1 MMKQPGSEVRLDQI
15 YWVFCSIGAAS
26 FGGGITGWIHRE
38 IVHKRA
44 WLSDDDM
51 LSGIALSQIV
61 PGANVTNT
69 CVYVGNRLRG
79 LPGAVAALV
88 GLMTVPFWAT
98 IVVYSLWDQISSVP
112 LLQAVVD
119 GVAASA
125 VGLNLR
131 LAYVGARRSARRL
144 TSFAIMLATFTAI
157 GLLHWPI
164 LPVLFVLAPV
174 SIALA
179 WPRGGVDA

>member
-1 MMKQPGSEVRLDQI
+1 MSQSQPAVRLDQI
-15 YWVFCSIGAAS
+15 FWAFCGIGAAS

-38 IVHKRA
+38 IVHKRG
-44 WLSDDDM
+44 WLSDEDM
-51 LSGIALSQIV
+51 LSGIALAQIV

-79 LPGAVAALV
+79 FPGALAALI

-98 IVVYSLWDQISSVP
+98 IVVYSLWDQISSIP
-112 LLQAVVD
+112 ILQAGVD
-119 GVAASA
+119 GVAAAA

-131 LAYVGARRSARRL
+131 LAFVGARRSARQV
-144 TSFAIMLATFTAI
+144 TGFVIMLATFIAI
-157 GLLHWPI
+157 GLLKWPI

-174 SIALA
+174 SIALS
-179 WPRGGVDA
+179 WPRGGADA

>member
-1 MMKQPGSEVRLDQI
+1 MNESSPAVRLDQI
-15 YWVFCSIGAAS
+15 FWVFCSIGAAS

-98 IVVYSLWDQISSVP
+98 IVAYSLWDQISSVP

-119 GVAASA
+119 GVAAAA

-131 LAYVGARRSARRL
+131 LAYVGAKRSARRL
-144 TSFAIMLATFTAI
+144 TGFVIMLATFTAI

-164 LPVLFVLAPV
+164 LPVLFVLAPL
-174 SIALA
+174 SIAMA
-179 WPRGGVDA
+179 WPRDDADA